1 MQHVWRPKGGR
12 GWNCLQAGE
21 RWGAS
26 EKVLV
31 SGFNFKW
38 IRKNEVKMAFLP
50 SSVSSSDELQTE
62 SAEVKLVDGLNSP
75 LINYRLSIG
84 GVCWRPD
91 YKDLTAP
98 L

>member
-1 MQHVWRPKGGR
+1 
-12 GWNCLQAGE
+12 
-21 RWGAS
+21 
-26 EKVLV
+26 
-31 SGFNFKW
+31 
-38 IRKNEVKMAFLP
+38 MAFLP

-84 GVCWRPD
+84 GVCRRPD
-91 YKDLTAP
+91 YKDPTAP